1 MKKILFI
8 LFVFQ
13 VSLISCADTKNNAND
28 TTTLEPNQIMEIE
41 KANDKILNLETDIQ
55 NDIDALDT
63 LLNELDNF

>member
-8 LFVFQ
+8 LLVFQ
-13 VSLISCADTKNNAND
+13 VSLISCADKKNNAND

-55 NDIDALDT
+55 NDIDALDK

>member
-13 VSLISCADTKNNAND
+13 VSLISCADKKNNAND

-41 KANDKILNLETDIQ
+41 KANDEILNLETDIK